1 MRPHLDYPRRG
12 YRQGQ
17 ENVRLIILL
26 AIFTTTSA
34 AYADSLGRLFFTPE
48 QRLLLD
54 NARRQK
60 VKIEEQSEEQA
71 PEIVSLN
78 GVVKRSDGHTTVW
91 LNNRALSDRHAPGGV
106 TITSQGTASDPV
118 TFTMPQGE
126 RAVRLRV
133 GQNLDVTTGQV
144 VEPFDP
150 RAAEMKRTV
159 ATKQSE
165 TSNKGRSDDAQI
177 STGRTPETNA
187 RNLSNSENHL
197 LGTSTGTGNQPPQKG
212 QPPAAKGVVGRPDSQ
227 GPPS

>member
-1 MRPHLDYPRRG
+1 M
-12 YRQGQ
+12 
-17 ENVRLIILL
+17 RLIVLL

-91 LNNRALSDRHAPGGV
+91 LNNRAVSDRHAPGGV

-150 RAAEMKRTV
+150 RAAQMKRTV
-159 ATKQSE
+159 AATQSE
-165 TSNKGRSDDAQI
+165 GESGSDDAPL
-177 STGRTPETNA
+177 SPGTPEMNA
-187 RNLSNSENHL
+187 RSLSRGENPL
-197 LGTSTGTGNQPPQKG
+197 PGTSTGTGNQPSEKR

-227 GPPS
+227 GPPF